1 MPKNN
6 EMQMSFLAHLDDLRK
21 HLFKTIIGIVIFSL
35 ITSVIAEPLLEI
47 LAKPIGGLSNLQAFS
62 VTESF
67 TIIIKTSILSGFIF
81 SFPYT
86 LYQILGFVF
95 PALNAKEKRMVLFF
109 FPFAILLFVA
119 GVLFAYYVMLP
130 AAIPFLIG
138 TIESVNT
145 LIQLELYF
153 NFTLSLIFWLGVSFE
168 TPILILILAKLKIV
182 NTRMLIKNW
191 RIAIVIIAI
200 LAAVITPTGDPINM
214 GLFMAPLI
222 VLYLISILFA
232 AFV

>member
-1 MPKNN
+1 MPKN
-6 EMQMSFLAHLDDLRK
+6 EELQMSFLAHLNDLRK
-21 HLFKTIIGIVIFSL
+21 HLFKTVIAIVVFSL
-35 ITSVIAEPLLEI
+35 MTSVIAEPLLQI
-47 LAKPIGGLSNLQAFS
+47 LAKPIGGLNELQAFS

-67 TIIIKTSILSGFIF
+67 TIIIKTSLLSGFVF

-86 LYQILGFVF
+86 LYQILGFIF
-95 PALNAKEKRMVLFF
+95 PALKPKEKRTIMLF
-109 FPFAILLFVA
+109 FPFAILLFA
-119 GVLFAYYVMLP
+119 GGVLFAYFIMLP

-138 TIESVNT
+138 TLKSVNT

-168 TPILILILAKLKIV
+168 APIIIMMLAKFKIV
-182 NTRMLIKNW
+182 NSRMLLKNW

-222 VLYLISILFA
+222 VLYLLSILLT

>member
-1 MPKNN
+1 MPRN
-6 EMQMSFLAHLDDLRK
+6 EELQMSFLAHLNDLRK
-21 HLFKTIIGIVIFSL
+21 HLFKAILGIVVFSL
-35 ITSVIAEPLLEI
+35 LTSLIAEPLLEI
-47 LAKPIGGLSNLQAFS
+47 LARPIGGLQNLQAFGI
-62 VTESF
+62 TESF
-67 TIIIKTSILSGFIF
+67 TIIIKTSLLSGFIF

-86 LYQILGFVF
+86 LYQVLGFIF
-95 PALNAKEKRMVLFF
+95 PALKQKEKRIIMLF
-109 FPFAILLFVA
+109 FPFGILLFIA
-119 GVLFAYYVMLP
+119 GVLFAYYIMLP

-138 TIESVNT
+138 TLESVNT

-168 TPILILILAKLKIV
+168 APILILILAKLKVV
-182 NTRMLIKNW
+182 NARMLLKNW

-200 LAAVITPTGDPINM
+200 VAAVITPTGDPINM

-222 VLYLISILFA
+222 VLYLLSVLLA